1 MEIVLL
7 CAIALYAVVTL
18 VVLGL
23 CGMAAAG
30 DRALAAAAAYER
42 LSPSA

>member
-7 CAIALYAVVTL
+7 GVIALYAVVTL
-18 VVLGL
+18 LVLGL

-30 DRALAAAAAYER
+30 DRALADSIDYER
-42 LSPSA
+42 FSPSA